1 MTVGDLSPSLFVEGG
16 VVNFTDDELLRI
28 QPERMASAY
37 MEYRR
42 SGYEFIYRAALE
54 NGVLDEFGTPRTVAQ
69 FVTRHGVAPGK
80 AVVAELL
87 LEALNRCGAVRR
99 VGNRPSRFS
108 AVTDYVP
115 PRSIDNELI
124 RLATGKSSYREL
136 GYSGSFGRVVAS
148 LTHEEK
154 HALSGFDASN
164 ADLWDQGMQLP
175 YYRYARMC
183 AVRTLVSAGSDLL
196 DLASGTGLGLLE
208 LARHTTGGGQG
219 RFVGVEVS
227 PDFVRVSAERTADAP
242 RTRIVQGDLEQPL
255 ALPGAQCFDGAMLV
269 GAYHYLR
276 DATPMWQS
284 MARLV
289 RTGGVVCLAM
299 AYFRTGS
306 YDQELVDLRY
316 AQRNPVAH
324 PRTRAQVIA
333 EAGEAGFVLEREFW
347 FGCFGWLAFRAT
359 ADQRGSEGAGMTS
372 QPNSR

>member
-1 MTVGDLSPSLFVEGG
+1 M
-16 VVNFTDDELLRI
+16 NFADEELLRI
-28 QPERMASAY
+28 PPDRMAAAY

-42 SGYEFIYRAALE
+42 SGYEFVYRAALE
-54 NGVLDEFGTPRTVAQ
+54 NGVLGELGSPATVAQ
-69 FVTRHGVAPGK
+69 FAARHGVVPGK
-80 AVVAELL
+80 TVVAELL

-99 VGNRPSRFS
+99 VGDRPARFA

-115 PRSIDNELI
+115 PRSIDDELI

-148 LTHEEK
+148 LTRVEAQ
-154 HALSGFDASN
+154 ALSGFDASN

-175 YYRYARMC
+175 YYRYARLR
-183 AVRTLVSAGSDLL
+183 AVRTLVSAGADLL

-208 LARHTTGGGQG
+208 LARHAVGGRQG

-227 PDFVRVSAERTADAP
+227 PDFVRVSAERTADTP
-242 RTRIVQGDLEQPL
+242 RIRVVQGDLEQPL
-255 ALPGAQCFDGAMLV
+255 ALSGARRFDGAMLV

-276 DATPMWQS
+276 DSAPLWQS

-289 RTGGVVCLAM
+289 RAGGVVCLAM

-316 AQRNPVAH
+316 AQRSPAAR

-333 EAGEAGFVLEREFW
+333 EAGAAGFELEREFW
-347 FGCFGWLAFRAT
+347 FGCFGWLAFRGT
-359 ADQRGSEGAGMTS
+359 ADQNASGSIS
-372 QPNSR
+372 RPNSR